1 MGGSLTRREEVRLL
15 SAQSN
20 FQPFDREERPH
31 MSCEDLGRVV
41 NGFNSNVLTPR
52 GVSEAKISV
61 LFALVSKIKPN
72 AFSYRLLGY
81 LRGKGGFKGHGN
93 VGTLNEMMQ
102 QLLEFGQV
110 A

>member
-1 MGGSLTRREEVRLL
+1 M
-15 SAQSN
+15 
-20 FQPFDREERPH
+20 
-31 MSCEDLGRVV
+31 
-41 NGFNSNVLTPR
+41 NGFNSNVLTLR
-52 GVSEAKISV
+52 GGSEAKISV

-102 QLLEFGQV
+102 KKFLNLVKWLKIDSQV
-110 A
+110 KKSADWNPKPNFKG